1 MSDEAGDEPDRLA
14 GFPHPR
20 EATHLAGHYDAQ
32 AAILEGLRQGKLHHA
47 WLIGGPEGIGKATFA
62 YMVAKQLLGLK
73 GCPAPAGDRLD
84 VDPARQASRL
94 VSNLAHPDLVVLR
107 RQPATDKKA
116 AATMIAVETVRRAL
130 DVFASTPSDG
140 GWRVCVVDSA
150 DDLNASAANALLK
163 VLEEPPARAIFLII
177 AHQPGRVLPTIRS
190 RCRKLTLR
198 PLAETEIAAVL
209 DGLDVDADSA
219 TIGQAIALADG
230 SVRRAISRLDPETAA
245 LIGGTRGL
253 LARLP
258 DLDIPG
264 VLAMSDQLAGRA
276 AEADFAVF
284 METVE
289 DWVRHVLHANLAAG
303 AHRLAPLAEV
313 WDKTARAVRET
324 DALNLDRRPLVLSIF
339 QDLSEAVSR
348 MRAA

>member
-20 EATHLAGHYDAQ
+20 EATHLVGHHDAQ

-73 GCPAPAGDRLD
+73 GGPAPAGDRLD
-84 VDPARQASRL
+84 VDPVRQASRL

-163 VLEEPPARAIFLII
+163 VLEEPPARAIFLIN

-219 TIGQAIALADG
+219 AIGQAIALADG

-258 DLDIPG
+258 DVDIPG

>member
-20 EATHLAGHYDAQ
+20 EATHLFGHYDAQ

-62 YMVAKQLLGLK
+62 YMVAKELLGLK

-258 DLDIPG
+258 DVDIPG

-289 DWVRHVLHANLAAG
+289 DWVRHVLLANLAAG

>member
-20 EATHLAGHYDAQ
+20 EATHLVGHHDAQ

-73 GCPAPAGDRLD
+73 GGPAPAGDRLD

-190 RCRKLTLR
+190 RCRNLTLR

-230 SVRRAISRLDPETAA
+230 SARRAISRLDPETAA
-245 LIGGTRGL
+245 LIGRTRGL

-258 DLDIPG
+258 DVDIPG